1 MTEMLSASGGFAT
14 LTPDQGLCSWTPLG
28 ALPPDP
34 HYRLVLRTRHGA
46 PPQPLT
52 PSAAYESNWT
62 LPRYLK
68 PKVGAYALWWE
79 NLDRMRSFLSTYES
93 ASQIGL
99 RSVHPFLHSA

>member
-1 MTEMLSASGGFAT
+1 MPMDHA
-14 LTPDQGLCSWTPLG
+14 G

-46 PPQPLT
+46 HQPLT

-68 PKVGAYALWWE
+68 PKVGAYGFQSVL
-79 NLDRMRSFLSTYES
+79 LDIELFTSSSEDACWVVR
-93 ASQIGL
+93 
-99 RSVHPFLHSA
+99 P